1 MVLASPP
8 CRVFRISPPPAG
20 FVDHQVKNSTF
31 HIPDQ
36 HNTTVI
42 DSYHMQKQIEPA
54 GKVWEIWGCLLPFFR
69 EKSENRKYNYLPRIS
84 ISECQYYYCIFQGA
98 LNFVYL
104 KCKVVKSDKTKAVW
118 VRRRFSQKRNERICF
133 VCCELQKSKQNKFVC
148 SFFGESMAH
157 QSAFGIIWHLE
168 ICNILIS
175 FNKLACQIWKI
186 DAALEKTGV

>member
-133 VCCELQKSKQNKFVC
+133 VCCELQKSKQNKFVR
-148 SFFGESMAH
+148 SFFGRIY
-157 QSAFGIIWHLE
+157 SAPICFRFYLTLRSCYRISSYSFRPWIVSSLE
-168 ICNILIS
+168 
-175 FNKLACQIWKI
+175 
-186 DAALEKTGV
+186 